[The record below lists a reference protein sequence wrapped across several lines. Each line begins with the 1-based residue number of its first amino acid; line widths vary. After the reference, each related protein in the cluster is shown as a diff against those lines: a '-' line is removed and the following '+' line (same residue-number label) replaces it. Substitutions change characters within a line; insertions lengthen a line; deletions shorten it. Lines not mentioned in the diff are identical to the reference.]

1 MEAPGSGQLARVP
14 RLFPPQTSSTGLAP
28 NVAGA
33 IAYLLGPITGII
45 LLVMEKDSPFV
56 RFHAAQSTV
65 LGVVM
70 VVVSIV
76 LSILSAIL
84 AVVPI
89 LGWLAAVLV
98 NFVFGVVTFVLW
110 ILLMWKAFSGE
121 EWEVPVVG
129 SYARSMIK

>member
-1 MEAPGSGQLARVP
+1 MTSPLDGAAG
-14 RLFPPQTSSTGLAP
+14 QTSTTGLAP

-33 IAYLLGPITGII
+33 IAYLLGPVTGII

-65 LGVVM
+65 LGVAM

-76 LSILSAIL
+76 LSILTAVL

-89 LGWLAAVLV
+89 LGWLAAVLL
-98 NFVFGVVTFVLW
+98 NFVFGLVTFVLW

-121 EWEVPVVG
+121 EWEFPVAG
-129 SYARSMIK
+129 GYARSIMMK